1 MKSKKILLTFN
12 DDVFKAV
19 LRLTPYVLAGRRGA
33 STKQKRIRRKLFG
46 ETLNK
51 LLKMYINNEV
61 VETEKEVIFVK
72 RDENGTI
79 RVNRKGIEN
88 G

>member
-1 MKSKKILLTFN
+1 
-12 DDVFKAV
+12 
-19 LRLTPYVLAGRRGA
+19 
-33 STKQKRIRRKLFG
+33 
-46 ETLNK
+46 
-51 LLKMYINNEV
+51 MYISGQV

-72 RDENGTI
+72 RDENGNI

>member
-33 STKQKRIRRKLFG
+33 STKKKRIRQKLFS
-46 ETLNK
+46 ETLNA
-51 LLKMYINNEV
+51 LLRMYISGQV

-72 RDENGTI
+72 RDENGNI

>member
-1 MKSKKILLTFN
+1 MEHVYFTKDQFRQLL
-12 DDVFKAV
+12 KAAKV
-19 LRLTPYVLAGRRGA
+19 KLKGRRGL
-33 STKQKRIRRKLFG
+33 SSKKFRQKLFS

-51 LLKMYINNEV
+51 LLRMYISGQV

-72 RDENGTI
+72 RDENGNI